1 MAPRRQRP
9 VDALAAAAAA
19 WQERVIVPHCAV
31 CREPC
36 CRLNTVVLDLDWARV
51 QALYRIETPKRAF
64 DAALA
69 GGNGPSQL
77 RKQGDLYYAH
87 VLPCPA
93 YDEAAHR
100 CTVYGSALKPPS
112 CTDFPV
118 YVDGEGVTADRRCE
132 AVDVAALQAHLE
144 RATGMRLRQEPD
156 DDFPELVTLVPLQ
169 SRDRERSSE

>member
-1 MAPRRQRP
+1 MRLT
-9 VDALAAAAAA
+9 DALARAAAE

-36 CRLNTVVLDLDWARV
+36 CLLNTVVLDLDWRRV
-51 QALYRIETPKRAF
+51 QALYRIEGSKRAL

-69 GGNGPSQL
+69 KGEGPPELRRQGG
-77 RKQGDLYYAH
+77 LYYAH
-87 VLPCPA
+87 GQPCPA
-93 YDEAAHR
+93 YDAQARR

-132 AVDVAALQAHLE
+132 AVDLAALQAHLE
-144 RATGMRLRQEPD
+144 RATGARLRPEPD
-156 DDFPELVTLVPLQ
+156 EDFPELVTLVPLQ
-169 SRDRERSSE
+169 RRDKARSSS